1 MRTKVLLASVVLFA
15 GAGAFAYKMRATRAT
30 HPDPGRDVPNSVAA
44 NEEVVVSPRQ
54 TSDWGPWERGL
65 RCRVT
70 APTATEQGMEQDIEV
85 ELSCDP
91 KRLDRGVKNLNNFLP
106 AACLELTLKGERTGK
121 VFTVRPH
128 DPSRGGPVLMVET
141 GRYRQALDGKPLK
154 RWQAHFPLLR
164 AGRGLRP
171 DFYECQVRYAF
182 PSELTER
189 WRGTDEWD
197 KAGFWRGTAASGGF
211 RLEVRQETPKRRTFL
226 LPTRL
231 RLIDGIKVGFAAEDA
246 EAVPLRVRNGY
257 YLGTFIAPGGYLGG
271 PPEPGRSYLEQL
283 QLSSLPG
290 KSVTCSVALFETSQ
304 PACHFW
310 MPQVAPGYKV
320 LWERTLTLELP
331 DADELSRLHWEHER
345 RLSGG
350 DSKGPKR

>member
-1 MRTKVLLASVVLFA
+1 MRTKLFLASVVLFT
-15 GAGAFAYKMRATRAT
+15 GAGALAYKTRATRVT
-30 HPDPGRDVPNSVAA
+30 HPESERDVPDSAAA

-54 TSDWGPWERGL
+54 TSDWGPWGRGL
-65 RCRVT
+65 RCQAT
-70 APTATEQGMEQDIEV
+70 APTATEQGMELEIEV
-85 ELSCDP
+85 QLSCDP

-106 AACLELTLKGERTGK
+106 DAYLELTLKSERSGK

-128 DPSRGGPVLMVET
+128 DPSRGMLAMDS
-141 GRYRQALDGKPLK
+141 GRHRQALDGKPLE

-171 DFYECQVRYAF
+171 GCYECQVRYTF

-189 WRGTDEWD
+189 WRGAEEWD
-197 KAGFWRGTAASGGF
+197 KAGFWRGTAVSGSF
-211 RLEVRQETPKRRTFL
+211 RLEVRKETPKRRTFL
-226 LPTRL
+226 LPKRL

-246 EAVPLRVRNGY
+246 EAVRLPVRNGY
-257 YLGTFIAPGGYLGG
+257 YLGTYIAPGGYLGG
-271 PPEPGRSYLEQL
+271 PPVPGRSYFEQL

-290 KSVTCSVALFETSQ
+290 KSVTCSLALFETSQ
-304 PACHFW
+304 PTCHFW
-310 MPQVAPGYKV
+310 VPEAAPGYKV

-331 DADELSRLHWEHER
+331 GADELSRLHWEYER

-350 DSKGPKR
+350 DSKR